1 MLMRSHDRAFG
12 GVLFPIG
19 VPICIPLLLQGSQDA
34 LPAPGLLP
42 SIKAAGD
49 RPNRAISLWHITPG
63 RPGSQDPQDPI
74 EDASMIM
81 CWAPN
86 GRFLWGKQGA
96 QLLPLL
102 ICQFFSSPTSDY
114 RLRLRLCR
122 YALDLKTIG
131 KTPSCLPSKDEEQ
144 WLTRAEVLHIL
155 YASLLGE
162 PFNWSTQQNGRILNE
177 ILPLKENVGKVISTG
192 SDQLFDLHT
201 EDAFHPYMAG
211 YLGFLCI
218 RNPDRVPTVIS
229 QLKGNEL
236 DDTVKSILFEPRFLV
251 KANASHTVKQVET
264 RSPVLFGH
272 PDSPYLRINLNMRE
286 SLEHDHEAREAF
298 NILVMALEKNATD
311 LILEPGDYCHLDN
324 FRVVHGRRPFNPT
337 YDGNDR
343 WLKRILI
350 TNDLRKSRALRHAT
364 SSRIIRPAS
373 AL

>member
-1 MLMRSHDRAFG
+1 MEYIYLTEKEVKAILYLLDEIFDGQDRVATDNFFLMAHTFAQELPRRIRKIFYQMKLEESVVG
-12 GVLFPIG
+12 L
-19 VPICIPLLLQGSQDA
+19 CI
-34 LPAPGLLP
+34 
-42 SIKAAGD
+42 K
-49 RPNRAISLWHITPG
+49 N
-63 RPGSQDPQDPI
+63 
-74 EDASMIM
+74 
-81 CWAPN
+81 
-86 GRFLWGKQGA
+86 
-96 QLLPLL
+96 
-102 ICQFFSSPTSDY
+102 SP
-114 RLRLRLCR
+114 
-122 YALDLKTIG
+122 LDLKTIG

-201 EDAFHPYMAG
+201 EDAFHPYMAD

-236 DDTVKSILFEPRFLV
+236 DDKVKSILFEPRFLV
-251 KANASHTVKQVET
+251 KANVSHTVKQVET

-311 LILEPGDYCHLDN
+311 LILEPGDYCYLDN
-324 FRVVHGRRPFNPT
+324 FRVVHGRRPFNPN